1 MQTAAPMEVASDDPT
16 VLTGKFNVTK
26 SGTYKINFRTTGNQ
40 LNPNPVI
47 YDIIAIP
54 DRPPTARFVRPDK
67 PTITVPANVTVDLV
81 MTGNDD
87 HGVKD
92 ATLHVTMENEKLVSK
107 NMLEGRPPQPE
118 FKAIETLDLAKLR
131 VKPGAKLNYW
141 LTVRDNKEPS
151 SNRVRDCAPAHRG
164 RPSRFRRPTRK
175 SWKRARKT
183 TGNRPTPRRP
193 RHRRGVNDG

>member
-1 MQTAAPMEVASDDPT
+1 MPASLAILDIANADKPPPMDVNSEDPT
-16 VLTGKFNVTK
+16 VLTGEFKVTK
-26 SGTYKINFRTTGNQ
+26 IGNLQ
-40 LNPNPVI
+40 DRLPHHRQPAQPNPVI

-54 DRPPTARFVRPDK
+54 DRPPTARFIQPDK
-67 PTITVPANVTVDLV
+67 PTVSVPANVPVDLV

-107 NMLEGRPPQPE
+107 NMLEGRPAEPE

-141 LTVRDNKEPS
+141 LTVRDNKDEGSPTS
-151 SNRVRDCAPAHRG
+151 S
-164 RPSRFRRPTRK
+164 RRPTR
-175 SWKRARKT
+175 
-183 TGNRPTPRRP
+183 
-193 RHRRGVNDG
+193 

>member
-1 MQTAAPMEVASDDPT
+1 M
-16 VLTGKFNVTK
+16 
-26 SGTYKINFRTTGNQ
+26 
-40 LNPNPVI
+40 
-47 YDIIAIP
+47 
-54 DRPPTARFVRPDK
+54 
-67 PTITVPANVTVDLV
+67 PANVSVDLV

-92 ATLHVTMENEKLVSK
+92 ATLHVTTGNEKLVSK

-151 SNRVRDCAPAHRG
+151 SNRFETAHQLIEVTQPVSPADKKKLEDSQKNNREQVEPTAASG
-164 RPSRFRRPTRK
+164 RRVSAGKGPAF
-175 SWKRARKT
+175 RARTSPAMRMPAPK
-183 TGNRPTPRRP
+183 GRRTI
-193 RHRRGVNDG
+193 RIRRRGKGSPGITGDRQRRRDEPEPDRRRRRRE